1 MWKKLKLVSELFLL
15 LNCYYLPGIYL
26 GRNGWEGSLSEFCLL
41 FNSLKDSTVG
51 SLKNTVSKCKQ
62 NILLFILRKG
72 IAL

>member
-41 FNSLKDSTVG
+41 LNSLKDSTVG
-51 SLKNTVSKCKQ
+51 SLKNNSVEM
-62 NILLFILRKG
+62 
-72 IAL
+72 